1 MSEPDQTLRCLTP
14 RASAVAAV
22 STLAMSA
29 LTLSALALSVA
40 ACTGSGTPKA
50 ATSRT
55 TPARPVLGATFR
67 GTIYVSTATSHF
79 IKTFTERVTNV
90 ANCATAARTGDARG
104 TFRVPSPASPDLQV
118 NIQVA
123 AFHGPGT
130 YTPRMLKHDRGD
142 SIVLT
147 GKAGTSQYVITSA
160 TASATHA
167 KEVLFLQ
174 KDGSGQLVY
183 SGAHLDGRARKPA
196 VAGLI
201 EWSCTS

>member
-1 MSEPDQTLRCLTP
+1 MSKCDQTLRCLAP
-14 RASAVAAV
+14 RAGAVAALTTV
-22 STLAMSA
+22 AKSA
-29 LTLSALALSVA
+29 LVMSALALTVA

-55 TPARPVLGATFR
+55 TPARPVPGATFR

-79 IKTFTERVTNV
+79 IRTFTERVANV
-90 ANCATAARTGDARG
+90 ANCAAAARTGEPRG
-104 TFRVPSPASPDLQV
+104 TFRVPSPTSADLEV

-130 YTPRMLKHDRGD
+130 YTPRMLKHDLGD
-142 SIVLT
+142 SILLT
-147 GKAGTSQYVITSA
+147 GKAGTGQYVLTSA
-160 TASATHA
+160 TASATHG
-167 KEVLFLQ
+167 KEALFLQ

-196 VAGLI
+196 LAGLI

>member
-1 MSEPDQTLRCLTP
+1 MSEPDETLRCLAP
-14 RASAVAAV
+14 RAGAVAA
-22 STLAMSA
+22 LA
-29 LTLSALALSVA
+29 LSALALTALALTVA

-55 TPARPVLGATFR
+55 TPARPVPGATFR

-79 IKTFTERVTNV
+79 IKTFTERVANV
-90 ANCATAARTGDARG
+90 ANCATAARTGDGRG

-142 SIVLT
+142 SILLAD
-147 GKAGTSQYVITSA
+147 KAGTGHYVLTSA
-160 TASATHA
+160 TASATHG
-167 KEVLFLQ
+167 KEALFLQ

-183 SGAHLDGRARKPA
+183 SGAHLDGRVRKPA